1 MLRFCRANP
10 PMSPQNG
17 REKNKA
23 QILDLVYITS
33 LTSSPTTFPFCLS
46 MSTLLASYFLN
57 APSQTLCTFCSLFLE
72 CSFSRYLVVCSLI
85 SFGLWS
91 NVTLLERSSFS
102 PNSIPFL
109 SLFYFRNY
117 LKLNDKL
124 QKELFFPE
132 LFESKLPTWWPPT
145 LKYLSL
151 EVVKGEHF
159 PIQLSIHFP
168 IHSHQNGELTL
179 LHYCYLVFK
188 PNSNFANCPN
198 NILYSQKILYRI
210 LPCSHLSYV
219 FRLLQCRTVLQSFSD
234 FHDFDTFEKYRQWS
248 L

>member
-102 PNSIPFL
+102 PNSIPFMEAL
-109 SLFYFRNY
+109 GFSAHLCYTFDLFMP
-117 LKLNDKL
+117 LV
-124 QKELFFPE
+124 QKF
-132 LFESKLPTWWPPT
+132 
-145 LKYLSL
+145 
-151 EVVKGEHF
+151 VR
-159 PIQLSIHFP
+159 
-168 IHSHQNGELTL
+168 
-179 LHYCYLVFK
+179 
-188 PNSNFANCPN
+188 N
-198 NILYSQKILYRI
+198 NIRNAQQWLILA
-210 LPCSHLSYV
+210 
-219 FRLLQCRTVLQSFSD
+219 
-234 FHDFDTFEKYRQWS
+234 FDSVEGN
-248 L
+248 